1 MDFKH
6 EYSIEEVANMEC
18 HAELI
23 NGELVIV
30 DKTTPEHNQAI
41 NTLVFAFMSYIKEH
55 GGSCQVFTEN
65 VGLYVNELL
74 SDEDKKKLN
83 FFLPDFMVIC
93 NTSGIDKKG
102 IHVVPKFLAEVT
114 SEDTRKNDYTTKLE
128 VYRKIGVEEYW
139 IIDLQRKLI
148 MKYAS
153 SESYIPQTF
162 VHPESMK
169 VSTYEGLMVDVS
181 AFML

>member
-6 EYSIEEVANMEC
+6 EYSIEEVASMEC

-23 NGELVIV
+23 NGELVII
-30 DKTTPEHNQAI
+30 DKTTPEHNEVV
-41 NTLVFAFMSYIKEH
+41 NELVYTFMSYIREH
-55 GGSCQVFTEN
+55 NGTCKVYSEN
-65 VGLYVNELL
+65 VGLYVNELM
-74 SDEDKKKLN
+74 DKKEENKDYY
-83 FFLPDFMVIC
+83 LPDFMVVC
-93 NTSGIDKKG
+93 EVDDIDKKG
-102 IHVVPKFLAEVT
+102 VHHVPKFLAEIT
-114 SEDTRKNDYTTKLE
+114 SEATIKDDYNRKLDTYKT
-128 VYRKIGVEEYW
+128 IGVEEYW

-153 SESYIPQTF
+153 ADNYIPQTF
-162 VHPESMK
+162 IHPESMK